1 MTSPIDQLTAVC
13 IGGAFLAT
21 ILTSKGFDMTVLLII
36 LIIIAVTAVAFGFI
50 EAEERRR
57 R

>member
-36 LIIIAVTAVAFGFI
+36 LIIIAVTAVAFGFV
-50 EAEERRR
+50 EAEERRKR
-57 R
+57 